1 MMSLIIPDDLFM
13 VNLRTFDEDPL
24 RSLISVALE
33 VKHRVKILKVLSVNK
48 NHVVSTKSHGTLV
61 RRHTVRV
68 SNTIFQLSTFSFTL
82 NFRVTI
88 RYRIK
93 HHLIAH

>member
-13 VNLRTFDEDPL
+13 INLRTFDQDPL

-48 NHVVSTKSHGTLV
+48 NHVVSAKNHGTLV
-61 RRHTVRV
+61 RRHMVRV
-68 SNTIFQLSTFSFTL
+68 SNTIFQLSTFSLTL
-82 NFRVTI
+82 TFRVI
-88 RYRIK
+88 RCRIK